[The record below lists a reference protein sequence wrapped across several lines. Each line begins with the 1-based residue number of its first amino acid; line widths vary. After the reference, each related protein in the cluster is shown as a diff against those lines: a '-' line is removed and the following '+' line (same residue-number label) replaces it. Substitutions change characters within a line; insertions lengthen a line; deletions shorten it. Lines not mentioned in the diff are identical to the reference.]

1 MKTVLSILAVIT
13 LQTCISSTPPINYP
27 EAVWEPKVAVP
38 QGLKKAYFASGCF
51 WCVEAVY
58 ESVKGVSEAYS
69 GYAGGF
75 TKNPNYNQ
83 IGTGKTGHAEAVEV
97 IYDPNVVS
105 FSTLVQVF
113 FGSHA

>member
-13 LQTCISSTPPINYP
+13 LQTCISSAPPINHP
-27 EAVWEPKVAVP
+27 ETVWEPQVAVP
-38 QGLKKAYFASGCF
+38 QGMKKAYFASGCF

-83 IGTGKTGHAEAVEV
+83 MNNNSNANLRINKNSINNKLNTKIKHKETEKLR
-97 IYDPNVVS
+97 N
-105 FSTLVQVF
+105 
-113 FGSHA
+113 